1 VGKALESLDEVLGVE
16 EEPEDVEEA
25 PEEVPEVGSS
35 EAGREAGA
43 EGGGSAL
50 GAYFSG
56 MLKEPLVDRSP
67 KKDSRNNL
75 APNLRL
81 GVQATLLL
89 GLLFFGFMAANG
101 LL

>member
-1 VGKALESLDEVLGVE
+1 
-16 EEPEDVEEA
+16 
-25 PEEVPEVGSS
+25 
-35 EAGREAGA
+35 
-43 EGGGSAL
+43 
-50 GAYFSG
+50 
-56 MLKEPLVDRSP
+56 MKEPLVDRSP